1 MDEQESNRPGPVAGN
16 EGSPPLEEL
25 LAEMT
30 AAESER
36 AFHREEIGVPGDPE
50 ERGGDSKPYIRFR
63 VDGVHF
69 AVPLKH
75 ALEVG
80 KLPGVTPLPNLPA
93 WVSGI
98 SNIRGDVVSIVDLKA
113 FFGRSP
119 SVPPAGGSMIL
130 LHTHHLKVGFRV
142 DGLDGIVS
150 LGEGE
155 WTVSSNP
162 FTKGDITPYLAGV
175 AATGDSLLYL
185 LDVKALLAS
194 GRMNSFRKA

>member
-1 MDEQESNRPGPVAGN
+1 MDDQESNRPAPMAGN

-30 AAESER
+30 AAEPER
-36 AFHREEIGVPGDPE
+36 AFHGEGAGDPE
-50 ERGGDSKPYIRFR
+50 ERGGESEPYIRFR

-80 KLPGVTPLPNLPA
+80 KLPGVTPLPNLPG

-119 SVPPAGGSMIL
+119 SAPPAGGSMIL
-130 LHTHHLKVGFRV
+130 LQTHHLKVGFRV
-142 DGLDGIVS
+142 DRLDGIAS
-150 LGEGE
+150 LSEGE

-185 LDVKALLAS
+185 LDVKALLTS
-194 GRMNSFRKA
+194 SRMNSFRKA